1 MANRQLDNFYDEIY
15 ADSYRAFGANQI
27 LPDMKLLIS
36 QFEVAMLHGG
46 RAVHKR
52 TLALLKVIG
61 AYVVERILP

>member
-1 MANRQLDNFYDEIY
+1 MANRQLDNIYDEIY
-15 ADSYRAFGANQI
+15 ADSYRAFWANQI